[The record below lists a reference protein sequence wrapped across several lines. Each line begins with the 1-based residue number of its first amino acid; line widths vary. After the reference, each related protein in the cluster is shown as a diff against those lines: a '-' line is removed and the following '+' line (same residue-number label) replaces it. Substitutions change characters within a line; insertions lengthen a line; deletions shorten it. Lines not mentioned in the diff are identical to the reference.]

1 MSLCGEGSGF
11 IATSCGSGKKDHLTG
26 PKPTPVS
33 GTTHRCKYSHITH
46 TPLLTYGMCPQDVE
60 LDYECVLVIEGH
72 TVVVDAFVESDDMNP
87 SSFDI
92 TCQLHK
98 V

>member
-1 MSLCGEGSGF
+1 M
-11 IATSCGSGKKDHLTG
+11 
-26 PKPTPVS
+26 
-33 GTTHRCKYSHITH
+33 
-46 TPLLTYGMCPQDVE
+46 E

-72 TVVVDAFVESDDMNP
+72 TVVVDAFVENDDSNP